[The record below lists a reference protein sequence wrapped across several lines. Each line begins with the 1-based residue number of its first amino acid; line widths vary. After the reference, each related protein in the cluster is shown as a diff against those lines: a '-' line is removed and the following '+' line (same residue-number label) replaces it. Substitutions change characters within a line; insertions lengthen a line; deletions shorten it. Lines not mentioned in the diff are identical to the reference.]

1 MSGPPPAPEPI
12 LHEERGHRGVF
23 YIERDGARVA
33 TMTYS
38 RGSAT
43 LVIIDHTEVRPEL
56 AGQGLG
62 NRLLSH
68 VVDWARATNTKL
80 LATCPFAT
88 QQFVRDP
95 ERFRDVLA

>member
-1 MSGPPPAPEPI
+1 MNGPPSPDPI
-12 LHEERGHRGVF
+12 LHTEQGHRGTF

-43 LVIIDHTEVRPEL
+43 LVIIDHTEVSPAL
-56 AGQGLG
+56 AGQGVG
-62 NRLLSH
+62 NRLLEH
-68 VVDWARATNTKL
+68 VVEWARATGTKL

-88 QQFVRDP
+88 SQFARRP
-95 ERFRDVLA
+95 ERYGDVLA